1 MAQIDFPAEFYNF
14 IPGKY
19 VLAVTSFTATDYEH
33 KHGKYKSYSFSTGD
47 HNLILENNMIAGA
60 GKYATYNNRNSL
72 KILTPEGIA
81 SIPAS
86 DAKAHFISVLPST
99 NLAGMTFCMTGEHI
113 HLVRAVVEKIIH
125 LHGGEVKPA
134 VTKGL
139 THLLQGSA
147 INKGG
152 SKLAKAQKL
161 GIPVIH
167 EAELYKMIA

>member
-19 VLAVTSFTATDYEH
+19 VLAVTSFNSMDYEH
-33 KHGKYKSYSFSTGD
+33 KFNKYKTYAFSTGD
-47 HNLILENNMIAGA
+47 HNLILENNMISGA
-60 GKYATYNNRNSL
+60 SRFATYNYVNSL

-81 SIPAS
+81 SIPAA

-99 NLAGMTFCMTGEHI
+99 KLTGMTFCMTGEHI
-113 HLVRAVVEKIIH
+113 HLVRAVVDKIIH

-134 VTKGL
+134 VTRGL

-167 EAELYKMIA
+167 ETDLYKMIE